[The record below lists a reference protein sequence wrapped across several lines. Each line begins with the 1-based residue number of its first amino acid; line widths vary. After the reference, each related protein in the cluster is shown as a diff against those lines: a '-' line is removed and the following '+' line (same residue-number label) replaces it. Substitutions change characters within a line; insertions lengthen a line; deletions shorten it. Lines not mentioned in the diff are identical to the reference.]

1 MPGPCKNCQWIGD
14 YTRFGVYQNAPFI
27 PFTSP
32 RVFLGPSL
40 CAYAVVITK
49 TRSIFIQEELY
60 SLSSCH
66 ESMSDRQS
74 HNHHQ
79 HQRLCR
85 DYPARE
91 DSRICPSIG
100 WVALDPWRI
109 SLVARTCPSRLITY
123 QGWTKSVQINNLS
136 LFLRGHIKHRRKMF
150 HSFWAM
156 DWYEKCFFLSY
167 KAILNAQWPR
177 KDDNGSG
184 MCNGKGIRRIIA
196 ISFRPVVIFLSPSQ
210 IIKGAKS

>member
-1 MPGPCKNCQWIGD
+1 MEETCLGHAKTVNELVIIRD
-14 YTRFGVYQNAPFI
+14 LAFI
-27 PFTSP
+27 KMHHSSHLPVQECFWG
-32 RVFLGPSL
+32 LL
-40 CAYAVVITK
+40 YAVITK

-136 LFLRGHIKHRRKMF
+136 LFLRGNIKHRRKMF

-167 KAILNAQWPR
+167 KAILDAQWPR
-177 KDDNGSG
+177 RDDNGPG
-184 MCNGKGIRRIIA
+184 MCNG
-196 ISFRPVVIFLSPSQ
+196 
-210 IIKGAKS
+210 